1 MEIKVLFAERL
12 KYFRN
17 EKGLT
22 QKQLAT
28 NLNLPRQNIRDWEIG
43 KSETSFENLIILA
56 RYFDIT
62 VDQLIGNSD
71 I

>member
-1 MEIKVLFAERL
+1 METKVLFAERL

-22 QKQLAT
+22 QKQLAI

-43 KSETSFENLIILA
+43 KSETCFENLIILA